1 MTDKEKAIKEREEK
15 IKQLRAEIHELK
27 NPTSIKKL
35 TVNKMF
41 DVGWYDGKINY
52 DSKNNMGWE
61 YLRKMCLELFRVRHK
76 GENMTIETL
85 THAEAKLAASMADE
99 IILIWNRYIQI
110 VYGKGDDNANG

>member
-1 MTDKEKAIKEREEK
+1 MTDKERLIKEKQDK
-15 IKQLRAEIHELK
+15 IKQLNAEIRELK
-27 NPTSIKKL
+27 SPTSIKKL
-35 TVNKMF
+35 IVNRML

-52 DSKNNMGWE
+52 DSKNNKGWE
-61 YLRKMCLELFRVRHK
+61 HLRKMCLELFRVRHK

-110 VYGKGDDNANG
+110 VYGKEEK